1 MTRIHTTQHMQQPYC
16 TCTYVCTPTA
26 LHLASQGLA
35 GHFPGMQ
42 HQGVL
47 SKRQLRGANEAAG
60 GPLHRVTAVHIRV
73 DLVLIKGHKHMLQ
86 RTEPTVKMD

>member
-1 MTRIHTTQHMQQPYC
+1 
-16 TCTYVCTPTA
+16 
-26 LHLASQGLA
+26 
-35 GHFPGMQ
+35 MQ

-47 SKRQLRGANEAAG
+47 SKRQLRGANEAAD
-60 GPLHRVTAVHIRV
+60 GPLHSVTAVHIRV